1 MLHLTKDEVEFGRF
15 TLEPLATNLKLI
27 ELKNLGVDMESAIY
41 HDFKNFIPSINRL
54 LCVRHLKQTDEKKLD
69 KLLNR
74 LKQNAASHQ
83 QAKFN
88 ILQVIYGC
96 RTGGFYE
103 FGLTDAFNKEN
114 FELKLTSWQEKWNSL
129 CPDFF
134 SWFKKKRSDSF
145 VEGVIQSAREGSDVC
160 GLYYQND
167 VEPLHHVEK
176 MNQNFEKKAV
186 KETIGSI
193 QKLSYRQDSE
203 EVRTIYVAGSY
214 VLSAAYMHFFVPSAT
229 WHNWT
234 VERKKDHVQKFR
246 NYKPN
251 VSDNFKK
258 PKNAGRKPNNA
269 KRIRTSPDRDIVMDR
284 LEEVSAS
291 TNNSSSQP
299 LVIAEMS
306 QNVKKISVSTW
317 RYCKK

>member
-114 FELKLTSWQEKWNSL
+114 FELKLTS
-129 CPDFF
+129 
-134 SWFKKKRSDSF
+134 
-145 VEGVIQSAREGSDVC
+145 
-160 GLYYQND
+160 
-167 VEPLHHVEK
+167 
-176 MNQNFEKKAV
+176 
-186 KETIGSI
+186 
-193 QKLSYRQDSE
+193 
-203 EVRTIYVAGSY
+203 
-214 VLSAAYMHFFVPSAT
+214 
-229 WHNWT
+229 
-234 VERKKDHVQKFR
+234 
-246 NYKPN
+246 
-251 VSDNFKK
+251 
-258 PKNAGRKPNNA
+258 
-269 KRIRTSPDRDIVMDR
+269 
-284 LEEVSAS
+284 
-291 TNNSSSQP
+291 
-299 LVIAEMS
+299 
-306 QNVKKISVSTW
+306 
-317 RYCKK
+317 